1 MLLPQAPSVC
11 ALLGFRGRQLL
22 WVGGTLGSP
31 GTLLASPPLGS
42 ALVPGLYSRGG
53 AALCLLAALCDLRV
67 LFINPQG
74 APTPCSATHTLS
86 PGLDAS
92 LQAVPLARARPVPEL
107 PLEAEEVLQP
117 GARGQAAL
125 PGPQGASPPEVR
137 GPCGGRGA
145 PDRWGGVQPW
155 WSPPLPSSCLAPVLL
170 DPAGA
175 SGLTPIPSV
184 PCSASPGS
192 TSVPRPWGAAPDL
205 CPVSLSAAMTMTTC
219 PTRGGTGSTGTVTL
233 TAVRSGAPP
242 SARTATDPL
251 ALATGG
257 GHATETGRPTGPA
270 STPTTATNAAPGL
283 VAAPPR

>member
-145 PDRWGGVQPW
+145 PDRWGGYSLGGARLCPAAASHLYSWTQQEQVD
-155 WSPPLPSSCLAPVLL
+155 SPPS
-170 DPAGA
+170 
-175 SGLTPIPSV
+175 
-184 PCSASPGS
+184 
-192 TSVPRPWGAAPDL
+192 
-205 CPVSLSAAMTMTTC
+205 PVSLAQ
-219 PTRGGTGSTGTVTL
+219 P
-233 TAVRSGAPP
+233 
-242 SARTATDPL
+242 
-251 ALATGG
+251 ALAPLLSPDLGELPLTSVLCPF
-257 GHATETGRPTGPA
+257 RQP
-270 STPTTATNAAPGL
+270 
-283 VAAPPR
+283 